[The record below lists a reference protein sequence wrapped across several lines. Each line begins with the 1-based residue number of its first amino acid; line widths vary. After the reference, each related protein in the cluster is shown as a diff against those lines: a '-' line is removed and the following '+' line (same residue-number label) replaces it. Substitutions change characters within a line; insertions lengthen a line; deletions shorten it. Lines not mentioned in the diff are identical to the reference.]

1 MCVCV
6 SVRVCVVVEEINQS
20 INVTLTVVNESI
32 RGNKNRISEYGVEL
46 FYHKR
51 ALE

>member
-1 MCVCV
+1 MCDSVC
-6 SVRVCVVVEEINQS
+6 VCVVVEEINQS
-20 INVTLTVVNESI
+20 MLLTVVNESI
-32 RGNKNRISEYGVEL
+32 RGNKNRISECGVEL